1 MVAAICD
8 RRLTPS
14 KVFGATLMDFDPL
27 IQRKRERFD
36 QLEREI
42 ADPRLFDNRKR
53 AGEIMREHAST
64 KGVLAKWDELETAR
78 KQLDDNRELATSRDV
93 EIAAMADDE
102 IPDLE
107 KRVAELERELQ
118 IALLPRDE
126 NENRDAIVEIRAG
139 TGGNEAAIFAADL
152 YRMYHR
158 YAESAGLKT
167 EDLESSPS
175 EMGGLKE
182 VIFKVSGESVFRK
195 LRYESGVHR
204 VQRVPATEA
213 QGRIHTSTATVAVLP
228 EAEDVDV
235 ELKPE
240 DLRIEVS
247 RAGGPGGQGVN
258 TTDSAVQ
265 VMHIPTG
272 TIVRCQDGRSQLKNK
287 EKALSILRARLLE
300 RQQQEEAAKYSAQ
313 RRGQIGTGGREEKI
327 RTYNFPQNRLTDHR
341 IGLTLYNLDRVINGD
356 LDEMIRSLQAAD
368 VGERLGGAL
377 EGAAPSAP

>member
-1 MVAAICD
+1 
-8 RRLTPS
+8 
-14 KVFGATLMDFDPL
+14 MDFDPL
-27 IQRKRERFD
+27 IQRKRERFE

-42 ADPRLFDNRKR
+42 ADPRLFENRKR
-53 AGEIMREHAST
+53 AGELRREHAST

-107 KRVAELERELQ
+107 RRVAKLERELQ
-118 IALLPRDE
+118 IALLPPDE

-175 EMGGLKE
+175 ELGGLKE
-182 VIFKVSGESVFRK
+182 AIFKVSGESVFRK

-228 EAEDVDV
+228 EAEDVDL

-265 VMHIPTG
+265 VLHIPTG
-272 TIVRCQDGRSQLKNK
+272 TIVRCQDGRSQIKNK
-287 EKALSILRARLLE
+287 ERALSILRARLLE
-300 RQQQEEAAKYSAQ
+300 RKQREEEEKYSAQ

-341 IGLTLYNLDRVINGD
+341 IGLTLYNLDRVIDGD
-356 LDEMIRSLQAAD
+356 LDEMIRALQAAD
-368 VGERLGGAL
+368 MAERLK
-377 EGAAPSAP
+377 ESSISA